1 MARQFGHTWWGRAW
15 IDALEERADLDPN
28 RLPRGRTYARQGHVN
43 RVELEPGRITALV
56 RGSRVLPYRVTI
68 GVRTFD
74 DEEWD
79 RLIGAIA
86 SRAGHAAAL
95 LDRELDPGVVAEA
108 RAARVEI
115 LPTAGDLHPRCSC
128 PDHADPCKHAAA
140 VCYLVAD
147 AVDADPFALFTLRGR
162 RPDALLAAVRS
173 RRHRR
178 SGAGAPERAPGDAGS
193 DGPATG
199 PGDTPPGDGTAHGSD
214 GGTLVDPGVTAR
226 TAWQRWRD
234 REGPPLVE
242 LPDPPDRPGDPTP
255 WATDPPADAPF
266 SADGLRLLAADAAV
280 RAWAQLADG
289 APSGLLLSAGADLA
303 RRAARRLDRGLPI
316 NDLARAAGET
326 PTALAGR
333 AAVWR
338 HAGPDG
344 FTGLDD
350 GRWRPADAV
359 VDAGYRAF
367 VEAGV
372 DPHHVQVRSNRVTA
386 GDVQLRVTA
395 DGRWWRYERRGRTWE
410 LVEAPSTDPTD
421 LVGGD

>member
-1 MARQFGHTWWGRAW
+1 MARQFGHTWWGQAW

-28 RLPRGRTYARQGHVN
+28 RLPRGRTYARQGHVS
-43 RVELEPGRITALV
+43 RLELEPGRITALV

-68 GVRTFD
+68 GVRPFD
-74 DEEWD
+74 DDEWD

-86 SRAGHAAAL
+86 ARAGHAAAL

-162 RPDALLAAVRS
+162 RPDALLAAVRA
-173 RRHRR
+173 RRHRAVGAR
-178 SGAGAPERAPGDAGS
+178 GPSDAGPSSGSPAGDAHGA
-193 DGPATG
+193 DGA
-199 PGDTPPGDGTAHGSD
+199 
-214 GGTLVDPGVTAR
+214 TLVDPGVTAR
-226 TAWQRWRD
+226 AAWQRWRD
-234 REGPPLVE
+234 EPDHPAVE

-266 SADGLRLLAADAAV
+266 TAEGLRVLAADAAT

-289 APSGLLLSAGADLA
+289 AASGLLLSASADLA
-303 RRAARRLDRGLPI
+303 RRAARRLDAGLSI
-316 NDLARAAGET
+316 HDLARAAGES
-326 PTALAGR
+326 PTALTGR

-338 HAGPDG
+338 HAGAEG
-344 FTGLDD
+344 FTDLDD

-359 VDAGYRAF
+359 VDAGHRAF

-372 DPHHVQVRSNRVTA
+372 DPAHVQVRSNRVTA

>member
-1 MARQFGHTWWGRAW
+1 MARQFGHTWWGQAW
-15 IDALEERADLDPN
+15 IDALEGRADLDPN

-43 RVELEPGRITALV
+43 RLELEPGRITALV

-74 DEEWD
+74 DDEWD
-79 RLIGAIA
+79 RLVGAIA
-86 SRAGHAAAL
+86 ARAGHAAAL
-95 LDRELDPGVVAEA
+95 LDRELDPGVVTEA

-140 VCYLVAD
+140 VCYLAAD

-162 RPDALLAAVRS
+162 RPDTLLAAVRA
-173 RRHRR
+173 RRHRGDR
-178 SGAGAPERAPGDAGS
+178 HRGHRGADGGS
-193 DGPATG
+193 DGGPDEDPTG
-199 PGDTPPGDGTAHGSD
+199 RHGTDGAGPRRSD

-226 TAWQRWRD
+226 AAWQRWRD
-234 REGPPLVE
+234 QGPPPAVE
-242 LPDPPDRPGDPTP
+242 LPDPPDAPGDPTP

-266 SADGLRLLAADAAV
+266 TAEGLRLLATDAAG
-280 RAWAQLADG
+280 RAWAQLAEG
-289 APSGLLLSAGADLA
+289 APSGLLLSTSADLA
-303 RRAARRLDRGLPI
+303 RRAARRLDQGLPLHG
-316 NDLARAAGET
+316 LARAAGET
-326 PTALAGR
+326 PTALTAR

-338 HAGPDG
+338 HAGAEG

-350 GRWRPADAV
+350 GRWRPADPV
-359 VDAGYRAF
+359 
-367 VEAGV
+367 VEAGLRAFADAGI
-372 DPHHVQVRSNRVTA
+372 DPVHVQVRSNRVTA